1 MTSPTH
7 HPPSSREILG
17 DLFNRL
23 ARVEAAAGS
32 LRSLSDMHSTGPAML
47 ADALQGLERDLRLAA
62 GEADCAAARMA
73 AG

>member
-1 MTSPTH
+1 MASPTH

-17 DLFNRL
+17 ELFDWL
-23 ARVEAAAGS
+23 ARVQAAAGS
-32 LRSLSDMHSTGPAML
+32 LRSLSDMHSTAPAML

-62 GEADCAAARMA
+62 AEADSAAARMA